1 MSDYALLSG
10 VQTYLR
16 SLDLFDETNCGVQI
30 DERPPP
36 VIPDFY
42 ASIHMIETRTGKFDD
57 GGLIE
62 EIYVFG
68 VTVSKRIKAVPR
80 DRIAGDV
87 YIEQLAGLSRICR
100 YVVAALHHRA
110 SPIITANTLVDD
122 EDNAGYLAIVAGEKF
137 INVPT
142 WIGTTG
148 VPQLHNEE
156 WFHGTYNTR
165 NARMELPGFV
175 GMSKTCRFRVTKVTK
190 QKDNC

>member
-1 MSDYALLSG
+1 MSDYALLTG

-16 SLDLFDETNCGVQI
+16 SFNLFDEKNCGVQI
-30 DERPPP
+30 GGQPPP
-36 VIPDFY
+36 NIPDFY
-42 ASIHMIETRTGKFDD
+42 AAIHIIEARTGKFDD

-62 EIYVFG
+62 EVYIFG

-80 DRIAGDV
+80 DRIASDV

-100 YVVAALHHRA
+100 FVVAALHHRS

-122 EDNAGYLAIVAGEKF
+122 EDDAEYLGIVFGEKF
-137 INVPT
+137 VNVPT
-142 WIGTTG
+142 WIGTDG
-148 VPQLHNEE
+148 VPSLHNDE

-165 NARMELPGFV
+165 NERMEQAGYV
-175 GMSKTCRFRVTKVTK
+175 GMSKTCRFRVTKITK